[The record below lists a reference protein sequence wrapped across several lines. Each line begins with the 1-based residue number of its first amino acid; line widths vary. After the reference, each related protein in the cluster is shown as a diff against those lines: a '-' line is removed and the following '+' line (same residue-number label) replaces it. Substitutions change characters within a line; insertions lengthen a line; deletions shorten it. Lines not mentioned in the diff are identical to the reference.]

1 MSFYIFLM
9 VRTTLW
15 QMVRTRSGKGVYDD
29 VPESSTRH
37 HGAFHPHVPPPSP
50 LMPPVS
56 FEQLLAPFIA
66 IVQRLV
72 EIDEHHVGCSQYHQQ
87 HQDSSY
93 LDFLT
98 VHPLVFTEMTDPLE
112 ANHWLQVTKSMFG
125 LLHYSELQKT
135 LFAAQQHYRSASAW
149 WATYTAAIQDN
160 HQVS

>member
-37 HGAFHPHVPPPSP
+37 RGAFHPHVPPPSP

-56 FEQLLAPFIA
+56 LEQQLAPLIA

-72 EIDEHHVGCSQYHQQ
+72 EIDEH
-87 HQDSSY
+87 
-93 LDFLT
+93 
-98 VHPLVFTEMTDPLE
+98 
-112 ANHWLQVTKSMFG
+112 
-125 LLHYSELQKT
+125 
-135 LFAAQQHYRSASAW
+135 
-149 WATYTAAIQDN
+149 
-160 HQVS
+160 